1 MSVITTVEAV
11 PSRIRVF
18 FTFFEGRPKGEDAR
32 RVEQIL
38 SPEQL
43 RQVNRGDEGDDDGT
57 GRANVYVNSLRE
69 AQNLGLIELTDG
81 DKLRPASLPELS
93 GASADER
100 FIEWIEPRLL
110 MPEQAALLSQQNF
123 APALAWLLMQ
133 SPLRPIPFAQ
143 AVSASINQEFG
154 TAVQCFDLTS
164 KERFQNLAYWAKY
177 LGYATLVQDRSV
189 VPDPTSAIKRRLSRI
204 FGGNAELRVEDFLRE
219 LSALAPV
226 FELGSVREELEGKSS
241 TRRTE
246 HGAQRLSASTSLAL
260 RRLADAKVIE
270 LRELSDAGVR
280 IISVGDLQ
288 QRVSHVA
295 LSGSVA

>member
-32 RVEQIL
+32 RVEQML

-43 RQVNRGDEGDDDGT
+43 RQAARGDEADDDGT
-57 GRANVYVNSLRE
+57 TRANVYVNSLRE
-69 AQNLGLIELTDG
+69 AQNLGLVELVDG
-81 DKLRPASLPELS
+81 DRLCPTALPARS

-110 MPEQAALLSQQNF
+110 VPDQALRFSQQNF

-133 SPLRPIPFAQ
+133 SPLHPIPFAKN
-143 AVSASINQEFG
+143 VSASINHEFG
-154 TAVQCFDLTS
+154 TEVQCFDLTS

-189 VPDPTSAIKRRLSRI
+189 VPDPTSAIRRRLPRI
-204 FGGNAELRVEDFLRE
+204 FGRNAELRVEEFLRE
-219 LSALAPV
+219 LAGLTPV
-226 FELGSVREELEGKSS
+226 FELGSVREELESKSAA
-241 TRRTE
+241 RRAE
-246 HGAQRLSASTSLAL
+246 QGSQRLSASTSLAL
-260 RRLADAKVIE
+260 RRLADAKLLE

-280 IISVGDLQ
+280 IINVGDMQ

-295 LSGSVA
+295 LARRLA